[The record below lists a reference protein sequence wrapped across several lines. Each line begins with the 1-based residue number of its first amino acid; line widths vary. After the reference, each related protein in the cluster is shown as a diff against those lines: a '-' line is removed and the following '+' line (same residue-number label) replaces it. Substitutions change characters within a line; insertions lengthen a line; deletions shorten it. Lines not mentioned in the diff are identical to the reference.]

1 MFTKELHNFGILAQI
16 LWANLLLY
24 FVYSSSDL
32 ILKKIAISALLKEQT
47 INFCNSLQ
55 FAYMG

>member
-32 ILKKIAISALLKEQT
+32 ILKKNRYFGASKRT
-47 INFCNSLQ
+47 DN
-55 FAYMG
+55 